1 MLRFWKRK
9 TQKSKIPSGQEQRR
23 EPRQEDTNELTIEP
37 REPEK
42 LGLIKRKYYARTRNA
57 SPSGLKLECE
67 VPFPVDTAL
76 AIRLH
81 SPKTGKLIQATG
93 KVKWVTKLEEGRVY
107 ELGIEFVDTS
117 ISAIMDLLE
126 HIYKA

>member
-1 MLRFWKRK
+1 MLRFWKKK
-9 TQKSKIPSGQEQRR
+9 TRKSKIPSGKEQRR
-23 EPRQEDTNELTIEP
+23 EPRLEDVNELTIEP
-37 REPEK
+37 REAEK
-42 LGLIKRKYYARTRNA
+42 LGLERRKYYARTRDA

-76 AIRLH
+76 DIRLQ
-81 SPKTGKLIQATG
+81 SPKTRKLIQATG
-93 KVKWVTKLEEGRVY
+93 KVKWVTELEEGKAY
-107 ELGIEFVDTS
+107 EIGLEFVDTS